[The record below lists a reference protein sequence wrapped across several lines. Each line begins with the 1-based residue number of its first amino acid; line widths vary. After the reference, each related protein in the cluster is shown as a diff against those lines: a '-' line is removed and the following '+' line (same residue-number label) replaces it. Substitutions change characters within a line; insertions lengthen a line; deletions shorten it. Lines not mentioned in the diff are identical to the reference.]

1 MKILGIFIVVIVV
14 LFLAIQL
21 FSMYSNRNIEQYPYQ
36 VLKVYD
42 QFELRQYEGRLF
54 TTIQLT
60 SNRYE
65 VVSGKGFSAL
75 AGYIFG
81 GNDRKEKIAM
91 TSPVAMS
98 LEENM
103 TVMFM
108 VPSKLNESLLP
119 KPDNKS
125 IVFQKM
131 PPKKMAAIT
140 FGGWANTQNI
150 SEHKNELIQ
159 LLKKEN
165 IAHKNN
171 FYFLGYNPPYETFN
185 RKNEIIVELLD

>member
-1 MKILGIFIVVIVV
+1 MKILWIVV
-14 LFLAIQL
+14 LIIIVLFIAIQV
-21 FSMYSNRNIEQYPYQ
+21 FSMYTNRGVEQYPYQ
-36 VLKVYD
+36 VLKVYK

-65 VVSGKGFSAL
+65 EVSGKGFSAL

-98 LEENM
+98 LGDSM
-103 TVMFM
+103 TMMFM
-108 VPSKLNESLLP
+108 VPSSLNDSLLP

-125 IVFQKM
+125 IVFKQM

-140 FGGWANTQNI
+140 FGGWANSNSI
-150 SEHKNELIQ
+150 NEHKNKLIQ
-159 LLKKEN
+159 LLKKEK

-185 RKNEIIVELLD
+185 RKNEIIVELEE